1 MGLRIKTNVESLAAQ
16 RQLGQSRAEMSDSLQ
31 KLASGLRINKSAD
44 DAAGLAVSEGMRAK
58 VKGLGQAKRNAN
70 DGISFL
76 QVAEGGLSELNNLTV
91 RMRELTTQAASDTIG
106 KTERGF
112 LNREFQELKSE
123 ITRIKEETEFN
134 GIRVLNA
141 DDSKV
146 DRAIQVGVSYRGKDS
161 KAKDESDII
170 RINFSQLEGLNSA
183 LGSLNDLKITTEDG
197 SGGQELGGG
206 KTNEIFSKLDEAITS
221 VTDFR
226 ATLGSLQ
233 SRLNSSVTAIDV
245 STENLNAA
253 QSRIRDVDYAS
264 ETARLTQNRILTAA
278 GTSVLSQ
285 ANSAPE
291 SVLQLLR

>member
-1 MGLRIKTNVESLAAQ
+1 MGLRIKTNVESLTAQ